1 MFWENACELGSILD
15 KPVKCA
21 QAYLGQ
27 HFLPRLVLFLKKQTF
42 KHQFLLIFVLIA
54 MSHLCLVK
62 WKEGTGSNPSSGKR
76 FLLMEDCLYGD
87 SNQDKIKWMREPAS
101 VLED

>member
-1 MFWENACELGSILD
+1 MEILTLEKTFTYCNATFMFGEE
-15 KPVKCA
+15 
-21 QAYLGQ
+21 
-27 HFLPRLVLFLKKQTF
+27 
-42 KHQFLLIFVLIA
+42 
-54 MSHLCLVK
+54 
-62 WKEGTGSNPSSGKR
+62 EGTGSNPSSGKR